1 MDSVQVNEWVTCQG
15 SKLLTGVYK
24 SVNKLDSSFDDTQNT
39 WGHVLE
45 YLQARVGGE
54 VIETWFSPIVF
65 EGFDG
70 DKAKLVVPNKFF
82 GEWLERNYLD
92 ILGEAFQAAGSLSGP
107 LEVEFIVRDSDD
119 PALPIQ
125 GFSQPAIVPNLK
137 PSIIRNK
144 KNPLPNP
151 KYTFDNFVVG
161 ASNQF
166 AHAASR
172 AVAESPALAYN
183 PLFIYGGVGLGKTH
197 LLHSIGNYIARGGE
211 LRIAYVTTEQFTNEV
226 INSIRYDK
234 MIELR
239 RRYRNVD
246 MLLIDDIQF
255 LAGKERTQEEFFHTF
270 NSLYEARKQIVLSS
284 DRFPKEMPSME
295 ERLRSRFEWGLIAD
309 LQQPDVETRI
319 AILRKKSEEEGV
331 DISEDVIQLLSVN
344 LKSNIR
350 ELEGALIRLG
360 AYASLTG
367 QAITVEMAKN
377 VLRDLFGGKRNV
389 ITSEDIQ
396 EVVASRFHVKISDL
410 KSKRRTKT
418 LVHPRQV
425 AMYLCRQ
432 MTDASFPEIGR
443 DFGGKDHTTIIHAC
457 KQIQKLQEVD
467 SVLRTTLASLKE
479 EIGKS

>member
-1 MDSVQVNEWVTCQG
+1 MTAQKIWDQTLVFIADRMGKDVV
-15 SKLLTGVYK
+15 
-24 SVNKLDSSFDDTQNT
+24 
-39 WGHVLE
+39 
-45 YLQARVGGE
+45 
-54 VIETWFSPIVF
+54 ETWLHPVRLESVDRSTATI
-65 EGFDG
+65 
-70 DKAKLVVPNKFF
+70 VVPNKFF
-82 GEWLERNYLD
+82 GEWLGRNYKEL
-92 ILGEAFQAAGSLSGP
+92 LSEAIRTVGGVSDQEGD
-107 LEVEFIVRDSDD
+107 LEVIFVVGEQREKE
-119 PALPIQ
+119 A
-125 GFSQPAIVPNLK
+125 GK
-137 PSIIRNK
+137 PRLSSNNS
-144 KNPLPNP
+144 NPTSPPSGQKTRRTQLPNP
-151 KYTFDNFVVG
+151 KYTFSSFVVG

-166 AHAASR
+166 AHAASL
-172 AVAESPALAYN
+172 AVAESPARAYN
-183 PLFIYGGVGLGKTH
+183 PFFIYGGVGLGKTH
-197 LLHSIGNYIARGGE
+197 LLNSIGNYVAEKGD

-270 NSLYEARKQIVLSS
+270 NTLYEARKQIVLSS

-319 AILRKKSEEEGV
+319 AILRKKSEEEG
-331 DISEDVIQLLSVN
+331 IAIGEDVIQLLAAN

-367 QAITVEMAKN
+367 QIINVEMAKN
-377 VLRDLFGGKRNV
+377 VLRDLLGSTRKV
-389 ITSEDIQ
+389 ITLEDVQ
-396 EVVASRFHVKISDL
+396 EAVATRFHLKVSEL

-418 LVHPRQV
+418 LVHPRQI
-425 AMYLCRQ
+425 AMFLSREL
-432 MTDASFPEIGR
+432 TDASYPEIGR

-457 KQIQKLQEVD
+457 KQIDKALEND
-467 SVLRTTLASLKE
+467 TTLRSTLDSLKD
-479 EIGKS
+479 EISKA

>member
-1 MDSVQVNEWVTCQG
+1 M
-15 SKLLTGVYK
+15 
-24 SVNKLDSSFDDTQNT
+24 NKLDSLADDHHNIWRQ
-39 WGHVLE
+39 VLDS
-45 YLQARVGGE
+45 LQARLGGE
-54 VIETWFSPIVF
+54 VLETWFNPLFF
-65 EGFDG
+65 EGMDG
-70 DKAKLVVPNKFF
+70 SKARISVPNKFF
-82 GEWLERNYLD
+82 GEWLSRNYLD
-92 ILGEAFQAAGSLSGP
+92 VFAEAIQIAVGLSEP
-107 LEVEFIVRDSDD
+107 VEVDFIVRETKDD
-119 PALPIQ
+119 MHLQQSPASR
-125 GFSQPAIVPNLK
+125 GTARDHK
-137 PSIIRNK
+137 PSSSRNK
-144 KNPLPNP
+144 KIPLPNP

-166 AHAASR
+166 AHAASL

-197 LLHSIGNYIARGGE
+197 LLHSIGNFVAQTGE
-211 LRIAYVTTEQFTNEV
+211 LRIAYITTEQFTNEV

-270 NSLYEARKQIVLSS
+270 NSLHEARKQIVLSS

-331 DISEDVIQLLSVN
+331 GISEEVIQLLAAS

-350 ELEGALIRLG
+350 EIEGALIRLG

-377 VLRDLFGGKRNV
+377 VLRDLLGGKRNV
-389 ITSEDIQ
+389 ITVEDIQ
-396 EVVASRFHVKISDL
+396 EVVAARFHVKVSDL

-425 AMYLCRQ
+425 AMYLCREL
-432 MTDASFPEIGR
+432 TDASFPEIGR

-457 KQIQKLQEVD
+457 KQIQKSQESD
-467 SVLRTTLASLKE
+467 SLLRTTIASLKE
-479 EIGKS
+479 EIDKG